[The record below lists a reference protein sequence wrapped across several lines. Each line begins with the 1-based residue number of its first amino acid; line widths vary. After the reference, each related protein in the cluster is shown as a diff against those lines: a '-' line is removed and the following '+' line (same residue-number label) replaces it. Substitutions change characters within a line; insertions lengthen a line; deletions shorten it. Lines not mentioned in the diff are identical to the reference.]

1 MIEQIYWEQL
11 RSPQLKSLA
20 DVNAIVVVPVGSI
33 EQHGPHLPVKVDAL
47 LATEV
52 ARRAALKVQTHQPIL
67 VTPTVWC
74 GLAEHH
80 MDFCGTLT
88 LDFET
93 FHGLL
98 RNLCRSIRHHGFRRI
113 FLLNGHGGNIAA
125 LNVICSE
132 LVRELDGLRV
142 VSGTYWTIPE
152 VAEKFAEI
160 LEVQQN
166 VRHAGEAETSMILAL
181 EPELV
186 DQSILNQADGTP
198 EIPFYGSGVSR
209 WVSFKEVS
217 ANGVIGSPS
226 VATAAKGELLLEV
239 ASEGI
244 AGVLQDPELWQNIIK

>member
-1 MIEQIYWEQL
+1 MKDQIYWEQL

-93 FHGLL
+93 FHALL

-132 LVRELDGLRV
+132 LVRELEGLRV
-142 VSGTYWTIPE
+142 VSGTYWTLPE

-166 VRHAGEAETSMILAL
+166 VRHAGEAETSMMLVL

>member
-52 ARRAALKVQTHQPIL
+52 ARRAALKIQTHQPIL

-93 FHGLL
+93 FHALL

-132 LVRELDGLRV
+132 LVRELEGLRV
-142 VSGTYWTIPE
+142 VSGTYWTLPE

-166 VRHAGEAETSMILAL
+166 VRHAGEAETSMMLAL

-226 VATAAKGELLLEV
+226 V
-239 ASEGI
+239 
-244 AGVLQDPELWQNIIK
+244 

>member
-1 MIEQIYWEQL
+1 MKDQIYWEQL

-20 DVNAIVVVPVGSI
+20 DVNAIVVVPVGSM

-52 ARRAALKVQTHQPIL
+52 ARRVALKVQTNQPIV

-93 FHGLL
+93 FHALL

-132 LVRELDGLRV
+132 LVRELEGLRV
-142 VSGTYWTIPE
+142 VSGTYWTLPE

-166 VRHAGEAETSMILAL
+166 VRHAGEAETSMMLAL

-186 DQSILNQADGTP
+186 DQSILNQADGTL

-239 ASEGI
+239 AADGI
-244 AGVLQDPELWQNIIK
+244 AGILQNPALW

>member
-1 MIEQIYWEQL
+1 M
-11 RSPQLKSLA
+11 S
-20 DVNAIVVVPVGSI
+20 SI
-33 EQHGPHLPVKVDAL
+33 AAHGPKPPVKVDAL

-93 FHGLL
+93 FHALL

-142 VSGTYWTIPE
+142 VSGTYWTLPE

-166 VRHAGEAETSMILAL
+166 VRHAGEAETSMMLAL

>member
-1 MIEQIYWEQL
+1 MKDQIYWEQL

-142 VSGTYWTIPE
+142 VSGTYWTLPE

-166 VRHAGEAETSMILAL
+166 VRHAGEAETSMMLAL

-244 AGVLQDPELWQNIIK
+244 AGVLQNPTLW

>member
-1 MIEQIYWEQL
+1 MKDQIYWEQL

-132 LVRELDGLRV
+132 LVRELEGLRV
-142 VSGTYWTIPE
+142 VSGTYWTLPE

-166 VRHAGEAETSMILAL
+166 VRHAGEAETSMMLAL

-226 VATAAKGELLLEV
+226 VATATKGELLLEV

>member
-20 DVNAIVVVPVGSI
+20 DANAIVVVPVGSI

-52 ARRAALKVQTHQPIL
+52 ARRAALKVQTHQPIV
-67 VTPTVWC
+67 VTPTVCC

-98 RNLCRSIRHHGFRRI
+98 RNLCRSICHHGFRRI

-132 LVRELDGLRV
+132 LVRELEGLRV
-142 VSGTYWTIPE
+142 VSGTYWTLPE

-166 VRHAGEAETSMILAL
+166 VRHAGEAETSMMLAL

-244 AGVLQDPELWQNIIK
+244 AGVLQNPALW

>member
-1 MIEQIYWEQL
+1 MKDQIYWEQL

-20 DVNAIVVVPVGSI
+20 DANAIVVVPVGSI

-52 ARRAALKVQTHQPIL
+52 ARRAALKIQTHQPIL

-93 FHGLL
+93 FHALL

-132 LVRELDGLRV
+132 LVRELEGLRV
-142 VSGTYWTIPE
+142 VSGTYWTLPE

-166 VRHAGEAETSMILAL
+166 VRHAGEAETSMMLAL
-181 EPELV
+181 ESELV

>member
-1 MIEQIYWEQL
+1 MTEQIHWEQL
-11 RSPQLKSLA
+11 RSPQIKKLA
-20 DVNAIVVVPVGSI
+20 EANAIVIVPVGST

-52 ARRAALKVQTHQPIL
+52 ARRSALKVQTHQPIV

-80 MDFCGTLT
+80 MDFSGTLT
-88 LDFET
+88 LDFGT
-93 FHGLL
+93 FHALL
-98 RNLCRSIRHHGFRRI
+98 RNLCRSIRHHGF
-113 FLLNGHGGNIAA
+113 LNGHGGNITA

-142 VSGTYWTIPE
+142 VSGTYWTLPK
-152 VAEKFAEI
+152 VAVKFAEI

-166 VRHAGEAETSMILAL
+166 VRHAGEAETSMMLAL

-186 DQSILNQADGTP
+186 DQAALSQADGTP
-198 EIPFYGSGVSR
+198 EIPYYQSGISR

-244 AGVLQDPELWQNIIK
+244 AGVLQDPKLW

>member
-1 MIEQIYWEQL
+1 MKDQIYWEQL

-93 FHGLL
+93 FHALL

-132 LVRELDGLRV
+132 LVRELEGLRV
-142 VSGTYWTIPE
+142 VSGTYWTLPE

-166 VRHAGEAETSMILAL
+166 VRHAGEAETSMMLAL

-226 VATAAKGELLLEV
+226 VATATKGELLLEV

>member
-1 MIEQIYWEQL
+1 MKDQIYWEQL

-20 DVNAIVVVPVGSI
+20 DANAIVVVPVGSI

-93 FHGLL
+93 FHALL
-98 RNLCRSIRHHGFRRI
+98 GNLCRSIRHHGFRRI

-132 LVRELDGLRV
+132 LIRELEGLRV
-142 VSGTYWTIPE
+142 VSGTYWTLPE
-152 VAEKFAEI
+152 VAEKFSEI

-166 VRHAGEAETSMILAL
+166 VRHAGEAETSMMLAL

-244 AGVLQDPELWQNIIK
+244 AGVLQNPTLW

>member
-1 MIEQIYWEQL
+1 MKDQIYWEQL

-20 DVNAIVVVPVGSI
+20 DVNAIVVVPVGSM
-33 EQHGPHLPVKVDAL
+33 EQHGLHLPVKVDAL

-93 FHGLL
+93 FHALL

-132 LVRELDGLRV
+132 LVRELEGLRV
-142 VSGTYWTIPE
+142 VSGTYWTLPE

-166 VRHAGEAETSMILAL
+166 VRHAGEAETSMMLAL
-181 EPELV
+181 EPDLV

-244 AGVLQDPELWQNIIK
+244 AGVLQNPTLW

>member
-1 MIEQIYWEQL
+1 MKDQIYWEQL

-20 DVNAIVVVPVGSI
+20 DVNAIVVVPVGSM

-52 ARRAALKVQTHQPIL
+52 ARRAALKVQTHQPII
-67 VTPTVWC
+67 VIPTVWC

-93 FHGLL
+93 FHALL

-142 VSGTYWTIPE
+142 VSGTYWTLPE

-166 VRHAGEAETSMILAL
+166 VRHAGEAETSMMLAL
-181 EPELV
+181 ESELV

-244 AGVLQDPELWQNIIK
+244 AGVLQNPTLW

>member
-20 DVNAIVVVPVGSI
+20 DANAIVVVPVGSI

-52 ARRAALKVQTHQPIL
+52 ARRAALKVQTHQPIV

-93 FHGLL
+93 FHALL
-98 RNLCRSIRHHGFRRI
+98 RNLCRSICHHGFRRI

-132 LVRELDGLRV
+132 LVRELEGLRV
-142 VSGTYWTIPE
+142 VSGTYWTLPE

-166 VRHAGEAETSMILAL
+166 VRHAGEAETSMMLAL

-239 ASEGI
+239 AADGI
-244 AGVLQDPELWQNIIK
+244 AGILQNPALW

>member
-1 MIEQIYWEQL
+1 MKDQIYWEQL

-20 DVNAIVVVPVGSI
+20 DVNAIVVVPVGSM

-52 ARRAALKVQTHQPIL
+52 AQRVALKVQTNQPIV

-93 FHGLL
+93 FHALL
-98 RNLCRSIRHHGFRRI
+98 SNLCRSICHHGFRRI

-132 LVRELDGLRV
+132 LVRELKGLRV
-142 VSGTYWTIPE
+142 VSGTYWTLPE

-166 VRHAGEAETSMILAL
+166 VRHAGEAETSMMLAL

-198 EIPFYGSGVSR
+198 EIPFHGSGVSR

-239 ASEGI
+239 AADGI
-244 AGVLQDPELWQNIIK
+244 AGILQNPALW

>member
-1 MIEQIYWEQL
+1 MKDQIYWEQL

-20 DVNAIVVVPVGSI
+20 DVNAIVVVPVGSM

-52 ARRAALKVQTHQPIL
+52 ARRAALKAKTRQPIL

-93 FHGLL
+93 FHALL

-142 VSGTYWTIPE
+142 VSGTYWTLPE

-166 VRHAGEAETSMILAL
+166 VRHAGEAETSMMLAL

-244 AGVLQDPELWQNIIK
+244 AGVLQNPTLW

>member
-1 MIEQIYWEQL
+1 MKDQIYWEQL

-20 DVNAIVVVPVGSI
+20 DANAIVVVPVGSI

-93 FHGLL
+93 FHALL

-132 LVRELDGLRV
+132 LVRELEGLRV
-142 VSGTYWTIPE
+142 VSGTNWTIPE
-152 VAEKFAEI
+152 VAEKFTEI
-160 LEVQQN
+160 HEVQQN
-166 VRHAGEAETSMILAL
+166 VRHAGEAETSMMLAL
-181 EPELV
+181 DPELV

-226 VATAAKGELLLEV
+226 VATATKGELLLEV

>member
-1 MIEQIYWEQL
+1 MKDQIYWEQL

-20 DVNAIVVVPVGSI
+20 DANAIVVVPVGSI

-52 ARRAALKVQTHQPIL
+52 ARRAALKIQTHQPIL

-93 FHGLL
+93 FHALL
-98 RNLCRSIRHHGFRRI
+98 RNLCRSIRYHGFRRI

-132 LVRELDGLRV
+132 LVRELEGLRV
-142 VSGTYWTIPE
+142 VSGTYWTLPE

-166 VRHAGEAETSMILAL
+166 VRHAGEAETSMMLAL

>member
-1 MIEQIYWEQL
+1 MKDQIYWEQL

-93 FHGLL
+93 FHALL

-132 LVRELDGLRV
+132 LVRELEGLRV
-142 VSGTYWTIPE
+142 VSGTYWTLPE

-166 VRHAGEAETSMILAL
+166 VRHAGEAETSMMLAL

-239 ASEGI
+239 ASKGI
-244 AGVLQDPELWQNIIK
+244 AGVLQNPTLW

>member
-1 MIEQIYWEQL
+1 MKDQIYWEQL
-11 RSPQLKSLA
+11 RSPQLRSLA

-93 FHGLL
+93 FHALL

-132 LVRELDGLRV
+132 LVRELEGLRV
-142 VSGTYWTIPE
+142 VSGTYWTLPE

-166 VRHAGEAETSMILAL
+166 VRHAGEAETSMMLAL

>member
-1 MIEQIYWEQL
+1 MMNEQIHWEQL

-20 DVNAIVVVPVGSI
+20 DANAIVVVPVGSM

-52 ARRAALKVQTHQPIL
+52 ARRAGRKVQTHQPIV

-93 FHGLL
+93 FHALL
-98 RNLCRSIRHHGFRRI
+98 RNLCRSICHHGFQRI

-132 LVRELDGLRV
+132 LVKELDGLRV
-142 VSGTYWTIPE
+142 VSGTYWTLPE

-166 VRHAGEAETSMILAL
+166 VRHAGEAETSMMLAL

-186 DQSILNQADGTP
+186 DQARLSQADGPPDT
-198 EIPFYGSGVSR
+198 PFYGSGVSR

-217 ANGVIGSPS
+217 ANGVIGNPS
-226 VATAAKGELLLEV
+226 VATVAKGELLLEV
-239 ASEGI
+239 AAEGI
-244 AGVLQDPELWQNIIK
+244 AGVLQNPELW

>member
-1 MIEQIYWEQL
+1 MKDQIYWEQL

-20 DVNAIVVVPVGSI
+20 DVNAIVVVPVGSM

-93 FHGLL
+93 FHVLL
-98 RNLCRSIRHHGFRRI
+98 RNLCRSIRHHGFQRI

-142 VSGTYWTIPE
+142 VSGTYWTLPE

-166 VRHAGEAETSMILAL
+166 VRHAGEAETSMMLAL

-244 AGVLQDPELWQNIIK
+244 AGVLQNPTLW

>member
-1 MIEQIYWEQL
+1 MKDQIYWEQL

-20 DVNAIVVVPVGSI
+20 DVNAIVVVPVGSM
-33 EQHGPHLPVKVDAL
+33 EQQGPHLPVKVDAL

-93 FHGLL
+93 FHALL

-132 LVRELDGLRV
+132 LVRELEGLRV
-142 VSGTYWTIPE
+142 VSGTYWTLPE

-166 VRHAGEAETSMILAL
+166 VRHAGEAETSMMLAL

-244 AGVLQDPELWQNIIK
+244 AGVLQNPTLW

>member
-1 MIEQIYWEQL
+1 MKDQIYWEQL
-11 RSPQLKSLA
+11 GSPQLKSLA
-20 DVNAIVVVPVGSI
+20 DANAIVVVPVGSI

-52 ARRAALKVQTHQPIL
+52 ARRAALKIQTHQPIL

-93 FHGLL
+93 FHALL

-132 LVRELDGLRV
+132 LVRELEGLRV
-142 VSGTYWTIPE
+142 VSGTYWTLPE

-166 VRHAGEAETSMILAL
+166 VRHAGEAETSMMLAL

-226 VATAAKGELLLEV
+226 VATATKGELLLEV

>member
-1 MIEQIYWEQL
+1 
-11 RSPQLKSLA
+11 
-20 DVNAIVVVPVGSI
+20 
-33 EQHGPHLPVKVDAL
+33 
-47 LATEV
+47 
-52 ARRAALKVQTHQPIL
+52 
-67 VTPTVWC
+67 
-74 GLAEHH
+74 

-142 VSGTYWTIPE
+142 VSGTYWTLPE

-166 VRHAGEAETSMILAL
+166 VRHAGEAETSMMLAL

-217 ANGVIGSPS
+217 GNGVIGSPS

-244 AGVLQDPELWQNIIK
+244 AGVLQNPTLW

>member
-1 MIEQIYWEQL
+1 MTEQIHWEQL
-11 RSPQLKSLA
+11 RSPQLKKLA
-20 DVNAIVVVPVGSI
+20 EANAIVIVPVGST

-52 ARRAALKVQTHQPIL
+52 ARRSALKVQTHQPIV

-93 FHGLL
+93 FHALL
-98 RNLCRSIRHHGFRRI
+98 KNLCRSIRHHGFQRI

-142 VSGTYWTIPE
+142 IAGTYWTLPE
-152 VAEKFAEI
+152 VAQKFAEI

-166 VRHAGEAETSMILAL
+166 VRHAGEAETSMMLAL

-186 DQSILNQADGTP
+186 DQAILSQADGTP
-198 EIPFYGSGVSR
+198 EIPYYQSGISR
-209 WVSFKEVS
+209 WVSFKGVS

-244 AGVLQDPELWQNIIK
+244 AGVLQDPELWQNVK

>member
-1 MIEQIYWEQL
+1 MKDQIYWEQL

-20 DVNAIVVVPVGSI
+20 DVNAIVVVPVGSM

-93 FHGLL
+93 FHALL

-152 VAEKFAEI
+152 VAEKFTEI

-166 VRHAGEAETSMILAL
+166 VRHAGEAETSMMLAL

-244 AGVLQDPELWQNIIK
+244 AGVLQNPTLW

>member
-1 MIEQIYWEQL
+1 MIEQIYWEQF

-20 DVNAIVVVPVGSI
+20 DANAIVVVPVGSI

-52 ARRAALKVQTHQPIL
+52 ARRAALKIQTHQPIL

-132 LVRELDGLRV
+132 LIRELEGLRV
-142 VSGTYWTIPE
+142 VSGTYWTLPE
-152 VAEKFAEI
+152 VAEKFSEI

-166 VRHAGEAETSMILAL
+166 VRHAGEAETSMMLAL

-244 AGVLQDPELWQNIIK
+244 AGVLQNPTLW

>member
-1 MIEQIYWEQL
+1 MKEQIHWEQL

-20 DVNAIVVVPVGSI
+20 DVNAIVVVPVGSM

-52 ARRAALKVQTHQPIL
+52 ARRAAMKVCTHQPIL

-93 FHGLL
+93 FHALL
-98 RNLCRSIRHHGFRRI
+98 KNLCRSISHHGFQRI

-132 LVRELDGLRV
+132 LVKELDGLRV
-142 VSGTYWTIPE
+142 VSGTYWTLPE

-166 VRHAGEAETSMILAL
+166 VRHAGEAETSMMLAL

-186 DQSILNQADGTP
+186 DQARMSQADGPPDT
-198 EIPFYGSGVSR
+198 PFYGSGVSR
-209 WVSFKEVS
+209 WVSFKELS

-226 VATAAKGELLLEV
+226 VATEAKGELLLEV
-239 ASEGI
+239 AADGI
-244 AGVLQDPELWQNIIK
+244 AGVLQNPELW

>member
-1 MIEQIYWEQL
+1 MKDQIYWEQL

-52 ARRAALKVQTHQPIL
+52 ARRAALKIQTHQPIL

-93 FHGLL
+93 FHALL

-132 LVRELDGLRV
+132 LVRELEGLRV
-142 VSGTYWTIPE
+142 VSGTYWTLPE

-166 VRHAGEAETSMILAL
+166 VRHAGEAETSMMLAL

>member
-1 MIEQIYWEQL
+1 MKDQIYWEQL

-20 DVNAIVVVPVGSI
+20 DVNAIVVVPVGSM

-93 FHGLL
+93 FHALL

-132 LVRELDGLRV
+132 LIRELEGLRV
-142 VSGTYWTIPE
+142 VSGTYWTLPE
-152 VAEKFAEI
+152 VAEKFSEI

-166 VRHAGEAETSMILAL
+166 VRHAGEAETSMMLAL

-244 AGVLQDPELWQNIIK
+244 AGVLQNPTLW

>member
-1 MIEQIYWEQL
+1 MMKEQIHWEQL

-20 DVNAIVVVPVGSI
+20 DVNAIVIVPVGSI

-47 LATEV
+47 IATEV
-52 ARRAALKVQTHQPIL
+52 ARRAAMKVRTHQPIL

-93 FHGLL
+93 FCALL
-98 RNLCRSIRHHGFRRI
+98 KNLCRSIRHHGFQRI
-113 FLLNGHGGNIAA
+113 FFLNGHGGNIAA

-132 LVRELDGLRV
+132 FVRELDGLRV
-142 VSGTYWTIPE
+142 VSGTYWTLPE

-160 LEVQQN
+160 LEVQNN
-166 VRHAGEAETSMILAL
+166 VRHAGEAETSMMLAL

-186 DQSILNQADGTP
+186 DQARLSQADGTLD
-198 EIPFYGSGVSR
+198 IPFYESGVSR

-226 VATAAKGELLLEV
+226 AATAAKGELLLEV
-239 ASEGI
+239 AAEGI
-244 AGVLQDPELWQNIIK
+244 AGVLQNPELW

>member
-1 MIEQIYWEQL
+1 MKDQIYWEQL

-20 DVNAIVVVPVGSI
+20 DVNAIVVVPVGSM

-47 LATEV
+47 LAAEV

-93 FHGLL
+93 FHALL

-132 LVRELDGLRV
+132 LVRELEGLRV
-142 VSGTYWTIPE
+142 VSGTYWTLPE
-152 VAEKFAEI
+152 VAEKFSEI

-166 VRHAGEAETSMILAL
+166 VRHAGEAETSMMLAL

-244 AGVLQDPELWQNIIK
+244 AGVLQNPTLW

>member
-1 MIEQIYWEQL
+1 MKDQIYWEQL

-20 DVNAIVVVPVGSI
+20 DVNAIVVVPVGSM
-33 EQHGPHLPVKVDAL
+33 EQHGLHLPVKVDAL

-93 FHGLL
+93 FHALL

-132 LVRELDGLRV
+132 LVRELEGLRV
-142 VSGTYWTIPE
+142 VSGTYWTLPE

-166 VRHAGEAETSMILAL
+166 VRHAGEAETSMMLAL

-244 AGVLQDPELWQNIIK
+244 AGVLQNPTLW

>member
-20 DVNAIVVVPVGSI
+20 DANAIVVVPVGSI

-93 FHGLL
+93 FHALL

-132 LVRELDGLRV
+132 LVRELEGLRV
-142 VSGTYWTIPE
+142 VSGTYWTLPE

-166 VRHAGEAETSMILAL
+166 VRHAGEAETSMMLAL

-239 ASEGI
+239 AADGI
-244 AGVLQDPELWQNIIK
+244 AGILQNPALW

>member
-1 MIEQIYWEQL
+1 MKDQIYWEQL

-93 FHGLL
+93 FHALL

-166 VRHAGEAETSMILAL
+166 VRHAGEAETSMMLAL

-217 ANGVIGSPS
+217 PMV
-226 VATAAKGELLLEV
+226 
-239 ASEGI
+239 
-244 AGVLQDPELWQNIIK
+244 

>member
-1 MIEQIYWEQL
+1 MMKEQIHWEQL

-20 DVNAIVVVPVGSI
+20 DVNAIVIVPVGSI

-52 ARRAALKVQTHQPIL
+52 ARRAAMKVRTHQPIL

-93 FHGLL
+93 FCALL
-98 RNLCRSIRHHGFRRI
+98 KNLCRSIRHHGFQRI
-113 FLLNGHGGNIAA
+113 FFLNGHGGNIAA

-132 LVRELDGLRV
+132 FVRELDGLRV
-142 VSGTYWTIPE
+142 VSGTYWTLPE

-160 LEVQQN
+160 LEVQNN
-166 VRHAGEAETSMILAL
+166 VRHAGEAETSMMLAL

-186 DQSILNQADGTP
+186 DQARLSQADGTLD
-198 EIPFYGSGVSR
+198 IPFYESGVSR

-226 VATAAKGELLLEV
+226 AATAAKGELLLEV
-239 ASEGI
+239 AAEGI
-244 AGVLQDPELWQNIIK
+244 AGVLQNPELW

>member
-1 MIEQIYWEQL
+1 MKDQIYWEQL

-20 DVNAIVVVPVGSI
+20 DVNAIVVVPVGSM

-93 FHGLL
+93 FHALL

-132 LVRELDGLRV
+132 LVRELEGLRV
-142 VSGTYWTIPE
+142 VSGTYWTLPE

-244 AGVLQDPELWQNIIK
+244 AGVLQNPTLW

>member
-1 MIEQIYWEQL
+1 MKDQIYWEQL
-11 RSPQLKSLA
+11 RSLQLKSLA
-20 DVNAIVVVPVGSI
+20 DANAIVVVPVGSI

-52 ARRAALKVQTHQPIL
+52 ARRAALKIQTHQPIL

-93 FHGLL
+93 FHALL

-132 LVRELDGLRV
+132 LVRELEGLRV
-142 VSGTYWTIPE
+142 VSGTYWTLPE

-166 VRHAGEAETSMILAL
+166 VRHAGEAETSMMLAL